1 MVRLLQTP
9 HSGST
14 RRLRGRSV
22 VIGFLA
28 SRYVSSKTLTAR
40 FPFLHD
46 ILLTSPSDPE
56 SKLGTDYSSTSHCA
70 STTTSSVT
78 GMIASLGKET
88 NFSPACTESAFPMSL
103 RTNYAVSLH
112 GSESCKR
119 RPVMRHAQVLPETEY
134 YHGRSRV
141 NSNRERSGNDSE
153 GLQGETRDR

>member
-1 MVRLLQTP
+1 MRGGISTVVYTLMVRLLQTP

-28 SRYVSSKTLTAR
+28 SRYVSSRTLTAR

-46 ILLTSPSDPE
+46 TLLTSPSDPE

-88 NFSPACTESAFPMSL
+88 NFLA
-103 RTNYAVSLH
+103 RLH
-112 GSESCKR
+112 GIR
-119 RPVMRHAQVLPETEY
+119 LPHEP
-134 YHGRSRV
+134 
-141 NSNRERSGNDSE
+141 SNQLCRFTAW
-153 GLQGETRDR
+153 Q